1 MKIMN
6 RFQQND
12 FWNHLGF
19 SVIRNSGAFRTFG
32 TIGYTEELRP
42 FEPSSIENRAR
53 SSFFESPD
61 ILSFVFLLE
70 RPRLVRQRLY
80 RNSRSIVP
88 FFWSRARFNNCLDSR
103 KPEVPVFIFPR
114 LLILFTLWPRKR
126 KEEEEIWSPVLGC
139 QFFSSEQILPL
150 KKNDFITK
158 N

>member
-1 MKIMN
+1 MPYIVWMHHEN
-6 RFQQND
+6 
-12 FWNHLGF
+12 F
-19 SVIRNSGAFRTFG
+19 SNFTISNTF
-32 TIGYTEELRP
+32 LW
-42 FEPSSIENRAR
+42 
-53 SSFFESPD
+53 
-61 ILSFVFLLE
+61 ILLLFLLHTYITFYICYRCAFNFNAYCQRFE
-70 RPRLVRQRLY
+70 FPILDCWKLSSKEPRIGKIYFLAYLLREE
-80 RNSRSIVP
+80 IG
-88 FFWSRARFNNCLDSR
+88 WAGGSR